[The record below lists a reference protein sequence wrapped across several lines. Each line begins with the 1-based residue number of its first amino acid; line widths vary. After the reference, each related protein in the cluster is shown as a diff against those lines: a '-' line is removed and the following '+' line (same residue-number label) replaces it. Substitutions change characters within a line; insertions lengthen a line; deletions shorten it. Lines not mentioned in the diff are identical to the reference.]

1 MTATGWQAGL
11 QARLVE
17 RDPGTRKTLPG
28 GKVMA
33 ATVTSFD
40 GERVR
45 ATAIESG
52 HGKSHG
58 QSLGPI
64 PFDLD
69 GWIGA
74 AGWPVT
80 YVWRLVPGTSP
91 SRAT

>member
-1 MTATGWQAGL
+1 
-11 QARLVE
+11 
-17 RDPGTRKTLPG
+17 
-28 GKVMA
+28 MA
-33 ATVTSFD
+33 ATVTSVD

-64 PFDLD
+64 PLD

-74 AGWPVT
+74 TGWPVT
-80 YVWRLVPGTSP
+80 YGWRLVPCTNPEPCDRTRFWGC
-91 SRAT
+91 R